1 MDFRR
6 ISGDW
11 SKYYVNKSYAQTIC
25 AKVIKKSEVSTL
37 PEKQKEVESPQQ
49 AHPPQKKNP
58 KVVPINEGKCYYVM
72 VILDLFSASSGIT
85 IPVQLSRRESKE
97 MYCVDIQSKLLC
109 LHLGK

>member
-11 SKYYVNKSYAQTIC
+11 PKYYVNKSYAQTIC

-49 AHPPQKKNP
+49 ARKKTKKT

-72 VILDLFSASSGIT
+72 VILDLISASSGIT